1 MIVRQKQPAPQ
12 QITPNMTQRK
22 LHLRPNLAAAGSVV
36 QTQKLLAARVVIED
50 AMVVFVRAGRK
61 TLRWP
66 QGELVVKAGQAAAVA
81 GGQTFDIVNEPDTQ
95 SGVFHAEW
103 IAFDEAVPL
112 QFAEHYGNAAALG
125 NAVLLQGFPGLQA
138 AFDYALATLVEPSSP
153 ELVVQAALHGVLAC
167 LHCGHIALT
176 AVGRNVRLVHR
187 LRRAIAA
194 HPAEAWTAERAAA
207 QQYVSTATLRRHLAE
222 EGLSFRSLLV
232 DVRMMRALT
241 LLQVSDWP
249 VARIAEEVGYES
261 ASRFTARFRQ
271 RFGFLPTAVRG
282 QKKTAVG
289 NRCSGTYRG
298 MPQHLIQGGKQ
309 NRDG

>member
-12 QITPNMTQRK
+12 QIIPNMTQRK
-22 LHLRPNLAAAGSVV
+22 LHLRPNLAASGSVV

-50 AMVVFVRAGRK
+50 AMVVFVRSGRK
-61 TLRWP
+61 TLCWP
-66 QGELVVKAGQAAAVA
+66 QGELLVEAGQAAAVA

-125 NAVLLQGFPGLQA
+125 NALLLQGFPGLQA

-176 AVGRNVRLVHR
+176 AVGVFGNAGVGGGPECPPCPPAAPCNRRPSCRSMDGRKGGGAAICQHGHIAPPFGRRGAVVPQLVGRCPHDARADLVAGERLAGGADC
-187 LRRAIAA
+187 RRG
-194 HPAEAWTAERAAA
+194 
-207 QQYVSTATLRRHLAE
+207 
-222 EGLSFRSLLV
+222 GL
-232 DVRMMRALT
+232 
-241 LLQVSDWP
+241 
-249 VARIAEEVGYES
+249 
-261 ASRFTARFRQ
+261 
-271 RFGFLPTAVRG
+271 
-282 QKKTAVG
+282 
-289 NRCSGTYRG
+289 
-298 MPQHLIQGGKQ
+298 
-309 NRDG
+309 

>member
-1 MIVRQKQPAPQ
+1 
-12 QITPNMTQRK
+12 MTQRK

-66 QGELVVKAGQAAAVA
+66 QGELVVEAGQAAAVA

-125 NAVLLQGFPGLQA
+125 NAALLQGFPGLQA
-138 AFDYALATLVEPSSP
+138 AFDYALAT
-153 ELVVQAALHGVLAC
+153 LVVQAALHGVLAC

-176 AVGRNVRLVHR
+176 AVGRNIRLVHR

-298 MPQHLIQGGKQ
+298 MPQHLIKGGKQ
-309 NRDG
+309 NHDR